1 VAGAEAV
8 LDWHADPVVVVGLL
22 ALAAAWWAAERR
34 VAERSGQIAPSRR
47 RAFIA
52 AYAVLVV
59 ALVSPL
65 AQLAEERFS
74 VHMVQHLALL
84 YVVAPLLALSAPVT
98 LVLQVVSPGV
108 RQRLVLPVLHS
119 RAVRVLTH
127 PVLAFTLFAGV
138 MYATHFSA
146 IYDAALGSSTVH
158 GVEHL
163 LYLVAAAL
171 FWWPVVRRDP
181 VPGSF
186 PWPARLLYLVV
197 AFPLQSFLGLAIYS
211 SDRVL
216 YDTYLD
222 FGSRASVLADQ
233 QLAGAIMW
241 VGGDLLN
248 LIAIGI
254 GLVAWMRHEGR
265 STARLDA
272 RLDAARAE
280 L

>member
-1 VAGAEAV
+1 MTGAERLV
-8 LDWHADPVVVVGLL
+8 DWHADPSVILGLL
-22 ALAAAWWAAERR
+22 ALGGAWWAAERQASKR
-34 VAERSGQIAPSRR
+34 LQQVAPARR
-47 RAFIA
+47 RAFVA
-52 AYAVLVV
+52 AYAVLVL
-59 ALVSPL
+59 ALVSPV

-98 LVLQVVSPGV
+98 LALQAATPGTRRRVL
-108 RQRLVLPVLHS
+108 LPLLHS
-119 RAVRVLTH
+119 RALRMITH
-127 PVLAFTLFAGV
+127 PVLAFTLFAAV

-146 IYDAALGSSTVH
+146 VYDVALNNSLVH
-158 GVEHL
+158 GAEHL
-163 LYLVAAAL
+163 LYLVAASL

-181 VPGSF
+181 VPGTF

-216 YDTYLD
+216 YESYLD
-222 FGSRASVLADQ
+222 FGTQAGVLADQ

-248 LIAIGI
+248 LAAIGI
-254 GLVAWMRHEGR
+254 SLYAWMRYEGR

-272 RLDAARAE
+272 QLDAARAG
-280 L
+280 